1 MFPENVEIINNRI
14 SSIQDDY
21 IEKYL
26 AEKELNLR
34 ATLEDGTTFLGS
46 RVVNDIAKFKTQS
59 QTIITNGYDSALD
72 DVKEKVYTLDI
83 FRRD

>member
-1 MFPENVEIINNRI
+1 MFPEKVEIINNRI
-14 SSIQDDY
+14 SPIQDDY

-59 QTIITNGYDSALD
+59 QTIITNRYDSALD
-72 DVKEKVYTLDI
+72 DVKEKVYTRDI
-83 FRRD
+83 FQRD